1 MQRVIGL
8 DIGSYSVKA
17 VEIVNTFKSYD
28 IANFYENVIP
38 QIDEVPPD
46 AIIPASM
53 EQLFKENNLEADRI
67 ITAMPGQ
74 YISSRILSFN
84 FSDAKKIETAIYAEI
99 EDIVPFNLDQ
109 MIIDHQIL
117 GEVGGKTIA
126 LVAMT
131 RKNFLKSFLEHLQR
145 LEIDPKLIDIDS
157 LSFYNLT
164 PYICKDTEKVT
175 AVVDIGHEKTSVCIV
190 SNGILRMFRSINLGG
205 KYISEFLARDMEVDF
220 NQAQLFKHR
229 VSQVFCENDQG
240 QSLSEEDYA
249 IAERITLAANTLVKE
264 LGRTLYAFKTSGEE
278 PVSTVYLS
286 GGTSRTRNLNRYL
299 EDQLELEVKMNR
311 LDETELKI
319 SPHLHDHMIIMPQS
333 VSIGMRA
340 VTAVK
345 RHTQINL
352 RRGEFAFVQ
361 DYESVLKYTSNI
373 FKVMA
378 LALIILC
385 ASYGVKYFFYNQQ
398 INRIK
403 DRYQKELVTA
413 FPDLKKKYRNKNV
426 SFDRL
431 QRDTKKKFG
440 GLLQSMTASTDNFI
454 KLHAT
459 SGSLLVLKAISEKLP
474 KDLELNV
481 TLYQFNA
488 NDRGGGRLMLKGET
502 NGYDAVAKTLENLKQ
517 VRVLSDVKE
526 KSSQAKPGTDGKII
540 EFTFQANYEG

>member
-17 VEIVNTFKSYD
+17 VEIVNTFKSYE

-46 AIIPASM
+46 AVIPSSM
-53 EQLFKENNLEADRI
+53 EQLFKENKLEADRI

-84 FSDAKKIETAIYAEI
+84 FSDVKKIETAIYAEI
-99 EDIVPFNLDQ
+99 EDIVPFNLDE

-157 LSFYNLT
+157 LSFYNLA
-164 PYICKDTEKVT
+164 PYICGNTEKVT

-190 SNGILRMFRSINLGG
+190 NNGILRMFRSINLGG
-205 KYISEFLARDMEVDF
+205 KYITEFLARDMEVDF

-229 VSQVFCENDQG
+229 VSQVFCEEDHG
-240 QSLSEEDYA
+240 QNLNEEDYA

-264 LGRTLYAFKTSGEE
+264 LGRTLYAFKTSDEE
-278 PVSTVYLS
+278 AVSTIYLS

-299 EDQLELEVKMNR
+299 EDQLELAVKMNR

-361 DYESVLKYTSNI
+361 DYESVLIYTSNI

-378 LALIILC
+378 LALIVLC

-398 INRIK
+398 INRIN
-403 DRYQKELVTA
+403 DRYQKELVVA
-413 FPDLKKKYRNKNV
+413 FPDLKKKYRNKSI
-426 SFDRL
+426 SFERL
-431 QRDTKKKFG
+431 QRDAKKKFSG
-440 GLLQSMTASTDNFI
+440 SLQSMTASADNFV
-454 KLHAT
+454 KLNAT

-474 KDLELNV
+474 KELELNV

-488 NDRGGGRLMLKGET
+488 NDRGGGRLLLKGET
-502 NGYDAVAKTLENLKQ
+502 NGYDAVSKALEDLKQ
-517 VRVLSDVKE
+517 VQVLSDVKE

-540 EFTFQANYEG
+540 EFTLQANYEG

>member
-8 DIGSYSVKA
+8 DIGSHSVKA
-17 VEIVNTFKSYD
+17 VEIVNTFKSYE

-46 AIIPASM
+46 AVIPACM

-67 ITAMPGQ
+67 VTAMPGQ

-99 EDIVPFNLDQ
+99 EDIVPFNLDE

-131 RKNFLKSFLEHLQR
+131 RKNFLKSFLDHLQR

-164 PYICKDTEKVT
+164 PYICGNTEKVT
-175 AVVDIGHEKTSVCIV
+175 AVVDIGHEKTSVCIIN
-190 SNGILRMFRSINLGG
+190 NGILRMFRSINLGG
-205 KYISEFLARDMEVDF
+205 KYITEFLARDMEVDF
-220 NQAQLFKHR
+220 NQAQLLKHR
-229 VSQVFCENDQG
+229 VSQVFCEEDQG
-240 QSLSEEDYA
+240 QSLNEEDYA

-264 LGRTLYAFKTSGEE
+264 LGRTLYAFKTSDEQA
-278 PVSTVYLS
+278 VSTIFLS
-286 GGTSRTRNLNRYL
+286 GGTSRTLNLNRYL
-299 EDQLELEVKMNR
+299 EDHLELEVKMNR

-378 LALIILC
+378 LALIVLC
-385 ASYGVKYFFYNQQ
+385 VSYGVKYFFYDQQ
-398 INRIK
+398 ISRIK

-413 FPDLKKKYRNKNV
+413 FPDLKKKYRNKSV
-426 SFDRL
+426 SFERL
-431 QRDTKKKFG
+431 QRDAKKKFG
-440 GLLQSMTASTDNFI
+440 GSLQSMTASADNFL
-454 KLHAT
+454 KLNAT

-474 KDLELNV
+474 KNLELNV

-488 NDRGGGRLMLKGET
+488 NDRGGGRLTLKGET
-502 NGYDAVAKTLENLKQ
+502 NGYDAVAKALENLKQ
-517 VRVLSDVKE
+517 VQVLSEIKE

-540 EFTFQANYEG
+540 EFIFQANYEG

>member
-17 VEIVNTFKSYD
+17 VEIVNTFKSYE

-46 AIIPASM
+46 AVIPASM

-67 ITAMPGQ
+67 IAAMPGQ
-74 YISSRILSFN
+74 YISSRILPFN
-84 FSDAKKIETAIYAEI
+84 FSDAKKIEAAIYAEI
-99 EDIVPFNLDQ
+99 EDLVPFNLEE
-109 MIIDHQIL
+109 MITDHQIL

-145 LEIDPKLIDIDS
+145 LEIDPKLVDIDS
-157 LSFYNLT
+157 LSFYNLA
-164 PYICKDTEKVT
+164 PYICDDSEKVT

-190 SNGILRMFRSINLGG
+190 SNGILRMFRAINLGG
-205 KYISEFLARDMEVDF
+205 KYITEFLARDMEVDF
-220 NQAQLFKHR
+220 NQAQLLKHR
-229 VSQVFCENDQG
+229 VSQVFCEEDQG
-240 QSLSEEDYA
+240 KSLNEEDYA
-249 IAERITLAANTLVKE
+249 VAERITLAANTLVKE
-264 LGRTLYAFKTSGEE
+264 LGRTLYAFKTSGEQA
-278 PVSTVYLS
+278 VSTIYLS
-286 GGTSRTRNLNRYL
+286 GGTSRTHNLNRYL

-319 SPHLHDHMIIMPQS
+319 SPHLHDYMIIMPQS

-361 DYESVLKYTSNI
+361 SYESVLKFTSNV
-373 FKVMA
+373 FKIMA
-378 LALIILC
+378 LALLVLC

-398 INRIK
+398 VTRIK
-403 DRYQKELVTA
+403 SQYQKELVAA

-426 SFDRL
+426 SFARL
-431 QRDTKKKFG
+431 QRDAKKKFSSSV
-440 GLLQSMTASTDNFI
+440 QSMTSSADSFLQTN
-454 KLHAT
+454 AT
-459 SGSLLVLKAISEKLP
+459 SGSMLVLKAISETLP
-474 KDLELNV
+474 KELELNV

-488 NDRGGGRLMLKGET
+488 NDRGGGRLLLRGET
-502 NGYDAVAKTLENLKQ
+502 NGYDAVSKTLEHLQKVQ
-517 VRVLSDVKE
+517 VLSEVKE

>member
-8 DIGSYSVKA
+8 DIGSHSVKA
-17 VEIVNTFKSYD
+17 VEIVNTFKSYE

-46 AIIPASM
+46 AVIPACM

-67 ITAMPGQ
+67 VTAMPGQ

-99 EDIVPFNLDQ
+99 EDIVPFNLDE

-164 PYICKDTEKVT
+164 PYICGNTEKVT
-175 AVVDIGHEKTSVCIV
+175 AVVDIGHEKTSVCIIN
-190 SNGILRMFRSINLGG
+190 NGILRMFRSINLGG
-205 KYISEFLARDMEVDF
+205 KYITEFLARDMEVDF

-229 VSQVFCENDQG
+229 VSQVFCEEDRG
-240 QSLSEEDYA
+240 QSLNEEDYA

-264 LGRTLYAFKTSGEE
+264 LGRTLYAFKTADEQA
-278 PVSTVYLS
+278 VSTIYLS

-299 EDQLELEVKMNR
+299 EDHLELEVKMNR

-378 LALIILC
+378 LALIVLC
-385 ASYGVKYFFYNQQ
+385 VSYGVKYFFYNQQ
-398 INRIK
+398 IDRIK

-413 FPDLKKKYRNKNV
+413 FPDLKKKYRNKSV
-426 SFDRL
+426 SFERL
-431 QRDTKKKFG
+431 QRDAKKKFG
-440 GLLQSMTASTDNFI
+440 GSLQSMTTSADNFL
-454 KLHAT
+454 KLNAT

-488 NDRGGGRLMLKGET
+488 NDRGGGRLTLKGET
-502 NGYDAVAKTLENLKQ
+502 NGYDAVAKTLESLKQ
-517 VRVLSDVKE
+517 VQVLSEVKE

-540 EFTFQANYEG
+540 EFIFQANYEG

>member
-8 DIGSYSVKA
+8 DIGSHSVKA
-17 VEIVNTFKSYD
+17 VEIVNTFKSYE

-46 AIIPASM
+46 AVIPACM

-67 ITAMPGQ
+67 VTAMPGQ

-99 EDIVPFNLDQ
+99 EDIVPFNLDE

-131 RKNFLKSFLEHLQR
+131 RKKFLKSFLEHLQR

-164 PYICKDTEKVT
+164 PYICGNTEKVT
-175 AVVDIGHEKTSVCIV
+175 AVVDIGHEKTSVCIIN
-190 SNGILRMFRSINLGG
+190 NGILRMFRSINLGG
-205 KYISEFLARDMEVDF
+205 KYITEFLARDMEVDF
-220 NQAQLFKHR
+220 NQAQLLKHR
-229 VSQVFCENDQG
+229 VSQVFCEEDQG
-240 QSLSEEDYA
+240 QSLNEEDYA

-264 LGRTLYAFKTSGEE
+264 LGRTLYAFKTSDEQA
-278 PVSTVYLS
+278 VSTIFLS
-286 GGTSRTRNLNRYL
+286 GGTSRTLNLNRYL
-299 EDQLELEVKMNR
+299 EDHLELEVKMNR

-361 DYESVLKYTSNI
+361 DYESVLKYTSGV

-378 LALIILC
+378 LALIVLC
-385 ASYGVKYFFYNQQ
+385 VSYGVKYFFYDQQ
-398 INRIK
+398 ISRIK

-413 FPDLKKKYRNKNV
+413 FPDLKKKYRNKSV
-426 SFDRL
+426 SFERL
-431 QRDTKKKFG
+431 QRDAKKKFG
-440 GLLQSMTASTDNFI
+440 GSLESMTASADNFL
-454 KLHAT
+454 KLNAT

-488 NDRGGGRLMLKGET
+488 NDRGGGRLTLKGET
-502 NGYDAVAKTLENLKQ
+502 NGYDAVAKALENLKQ
-517 VRVLSDVKE
+517 VQVLSEIKE

-540 EFTFQANYEG
+540 EFIFQANYEG

>member
-17 VEIVNTFKSYD
+17 VEIVNTFKSYE

-46 AIIPASM
+46 TVIPASM

-84 FSDAKKIETAIYAEI
+84 FSDAKKIETAIYSEI
-99 EDIVPFNLDQ
+99 EDIVPFNLDE

-117 GEVGGKTIA
+117 GEVDGKTIA

-131 RKNFLKSFLEHLQR
+131 RKNFLKSFLEHLQS
-145 LEIDPKLIDIDS
+145 LAIDPKLIDIDS
-157 LSFYNLT
+157 LSFYNLA
-164 PYICKDTEKVT
+164 PYICENTNEVT
-175 AVVDIGHEKTSVCIV
+175 AIVDIGHEKTSVCIV
-190 SNGILRMFRSINLGG
+190 SDGILRMFRAINLGG
-205 KYISEFLARDMEVDF
+205 KYITEFLARDMELEF
-220 NQAQLFKHR
+220 NQAQVLKHR
-229 VSQVFCENDQG
+229 VSQVFCEKDQG
-240 QSLSEEDYA
+240 QSLSKEDYA
-249 IAERITLAANTLVKE
+249 VAERITLATNTLVKE
-264 LGRTLYAFKTSGEE
+264 LGRTLYAFKTSGEKH
-278 PVSTVYLS
+278 VSTIYLS
-286 GGTSRTRNLNRYL
+286 GGTSRTRNINHHL
-299 EDQLELEVKMNR
+299 EDHLELEVKMNR
-311 LDETELKI
+311 LDETSLKI
-319 SPHLHDHMIIMPQS
+319 SQHLHDHMVIMPQS

-361 DYESVLKYTSNI
+361 DYESVLRFTSNV

-378 LALIILC
+378 LAFIVLC

-398 INRIK
+398 ITRVK
-403 DRYQKELVTA
+403 QRYQKELVSV
-413 FPDLKKKYRNKNV
+413 FPDMKKKYRNKNV

-431 QRDTKKKFG
+431 QRDAKKKFSG
-440 GLLQSMTASTDNFI
+440 VLDSMTTSADSFLHLNAS
-454 KLHAT
+454 
-459 SGSLLVLKAISEKLP
+459 SGSLLLLKEISEQLP
-474 KDLELNV
+474 KKLELNV
-481 TLYQFNA
+481 TLYQFSA
-488 NDRGGGRLMLKGET
+488 NNRGGGRLLLKGET
-502 NGYDAVAKTLENLKQ
+502 SGYDAVSKTLEKLKQ
-517 VRVLSDVKE
+517 VSILSNVKE

-540 EFTFQANYEG
+540 EFTFQADYEG

>member
-8 DIGSYSVKA
+8 DIGSHSVKA
-17 VEIVNTFKSYD
+17 VEIVNTFKSYE

-46 AIIPASM
+46 AVIPACM

-67 ITAMPGQ
+67 VTAMPGQ

-99 EDIVPFNLDQ
+99 EDIVPFNLDE

-164 PYICKDTEKVT
+164 PYICGNTEKVT
-175 AVVDIGHEKTSVCIV
+175 AVVDIGHEKTSVCIIN
-190 SNGILRMFRSINLGG
+190 NGILRMFRSINLGG
-205 KYISEFLARDMEVDF
+205 KYITEFLARDMEVDF

-229 VSQVFCENDQG
+229 VSQVFCEEDRG
-240 QSLSEEDYA
+240 QSLNEEDYA

-264 LGRTLYAFKTSGEE
+264 LGRTLYAFKTADEQA
-278 PVSTVYLS
+278 VSTIYLS

-299 EDQLELEVKMNR
+299 EDHLELEVKMNR

-378 LALIILC
+378 LALIVLC
-385 ASYGVKYFFYNQQ
+385 VSYGVKYFFYNQQ
-398 INRIK
+398 IDRIK
-403 DRYQKELVTA
+403 DRYQKELVAA
-413 FPDLKKKYRNKNV
+413 FPDLKKKYRNKSV
-426 SFDRL
+426 SFERL
-431 QRDTKKKFG
+431 QRDAKKKFG
-440 GLLQSMTASTDNFI
+440 GSLQSMTTSSDNFL
-454 KLHAT
+454 KLNAT

-488 NDRGGGRLMLKGET
+488 NDRGGGRLTLKGET

-517 VRVLSDVKE
+517 VQVLSEVKE

-540 EFTFQANYEG
+540 EFIFQANYEG